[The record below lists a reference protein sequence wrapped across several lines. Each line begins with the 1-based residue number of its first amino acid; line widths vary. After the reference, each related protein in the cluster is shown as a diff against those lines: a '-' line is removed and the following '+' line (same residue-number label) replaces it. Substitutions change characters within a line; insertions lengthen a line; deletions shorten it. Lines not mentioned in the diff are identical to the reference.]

1 VWTEY
6 YSTAYN
12 KSNYKRMTREY
23 LGALVTAANYREI
36 KNRGGNDELKFH
48 AKHLKAYLSGRK
60 TFEHGYT
67 TSASGRRTPNVYNV
81 QLNES

>member
-1 VWTEY
+1 
-6 YSTAYN
+6 
-12 KSNYKRMTREY
+12 MTREY
-23 LGALVTAANYREI
+23 LGTLVTASNYREI

-67 TSASGRRTPNVYNV
+67 ISATGKRTPNVYEV
-81 QLNES
+81 QFKES